1 MDYAFY
7 QSRCN
12 SENDS
17 AAADTDFAA
26 ENSNGCNC
34 NRNNDNNGREQRHV
48 HEVVGSTQIEGC
60 CSDAHNHRFATVSGE
75 AIPTSCGDHVHE
87 IRFRTDFTDG
97 HFHEFKGKTGG
108 AIHVGG
114 GRHVHFV
121 EAKTTEEDGHR
132 HCFRVASLIED
143 PIGACRD

>member
-1 MDYAFY
+1 M
-7 QSRCN
+7 SCN
-12 SENDS
+12 E
-17 AAADTDFAA
+17 
-26 ENSNGCNC
+26 
-34 NRNNDNNGREQRHV
+34 NRNNNSGREQRHV

-75 AIPTSCGDHVHE
+75 AIPTGCGDHVHE

-97 HFHEFKGKTGG
+97 HFHEFRGRTGG
-108 AIHVGG
+108 AIPVGG

-121 EAKTTEEDGHR
+121 EAKTTQEDGHR

-143 PIGACRD
+143 PVGDCGD